1 MRPRLRL
8 RPATAHAN
16 GPVTPEEA
24 WQRYLRPE
32 RWAEWSPQVRQ
43 VVTDS
48 EVIVAGAAGTVR
60 TVGGAQVRF
69 VVMDVDPH
77 ARSWTWRVRFGV
89 ICLVLEHYLVPLAG
103 GGTRAEVVIHG
114 PWAIARLY
122 RLPATVALHR
132 LVH

>member
-1 MRPRLRL
+1 MK
-8 RPATAHAN
+8 PAVARAS
-16 GPVTPEEA
+16 GPVAPEEA
-24 WQRYLRPE
+24 WDRYARPE
-32 RWAEWSPQVRQ
+32 RWSQWSPQVRH

-60 TVGGAQVRF
+60 TLGGAQVRF
-69 VVMDVDPH
+69 VVLDVDPR
-77 ARSWTWRVRFGV
+77 ARSWSWKVHVGP
-89 ICLVLEHYLVPLAG
+89 LALLLEHHLIPLPG

-114 PWAIARLY
+114 PWPVARLY